1 MKAYQVKRHYRWHLG
16 YMMWLL
22 HRFSGLV
29 LAAYL
34 ILHLWVLSHLTKG
47 EAEFN
52 RIMDAFNNPAF
63 RLMEI
68 GLLGIFLYHG
78 LNGLRVFFMDYGPMA
93 KNETYVKY
101 LVGTFFLIVLVFLAG
116 GLAMLKTILAE

>member
-1 MKAYQVKRHYRWHLG
+1 MKSYPVKRHYRWHLG
-16 YMMWLL
+16 YRMWLL

-78 LNGLRVFFMDYGPMA
+78 VNGLRVFFMDYGPMA

>member
-1 MKAYQVKRHYRWHLG
+1 
-16 YMMWLL
+16 MWLL
-22 HRFSGLV
+22 HRVSGLV
-29 LAAYL
+29 LVTYL
-34 ILHLWVLSHLTKG
+34 ILHIWVLSHLTKG

-78 LNGLRVFFMDYGPMA
+78 VNGLRVIFMDYGPMA
-93 KNETYVKY
+93 REETYLKY
-101 LVGTFFLIVLVFLAG
+101 LVGAFLLIVLVFLAG

>member
-1 MKAYQVKRHYRWHLG
+1 MKSYQVKRHYRWHLG

-22 HRFSGLV
+22 HRVSGLV

-34 ILHLWVLSHLTKG
+34 ILHVWVLSHLTKG

-52 RIMDAFNNPAF
+52 RIMDAFNNPVF

-78 LNGLRVFFMDYGPMA
+78 VNGLRVFFMDYGPMA

>member
-1 MKAYQVKRHYRWHLG
+1 MKSYQVKRHYRWHLG

-52 RIMDAFNNPAF
+52 RIMDAFNNPAG

-68 GLLGIFLYHG
+68 GLLGVFLFHG
-78 LNGLRVFFMDYGPMA
+78 INGLRVFFMDYGPMA

-101 LVGTFFLIVLVFLAG
+101 LVGTFFLIALVFLAG
-116 GLAMLKTILAE
+116 GLVMLKTILAE